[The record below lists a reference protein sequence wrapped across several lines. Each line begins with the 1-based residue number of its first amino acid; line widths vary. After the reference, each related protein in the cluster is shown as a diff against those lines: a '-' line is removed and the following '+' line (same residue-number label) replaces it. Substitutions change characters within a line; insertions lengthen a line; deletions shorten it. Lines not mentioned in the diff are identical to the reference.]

1 MDIGIMKK
9 FIRIITALALLGGT
23 FSILGCASLVEED
36 ENLQQTPW
44 ARPADWEGQVP
55 GMPNRR

>member
-1 MDIGIMKK
+1 MKN
-9 FIRIITALALLGGT
+9 FIRIITALAFIVGAI
-23 FSILGCASLVEED
+23 SMSGCASLVEED
-36 ENLQQTPW
+36 ENIQQTPW